1 MNSRAMTDAPDRRA
15 QFKAIY
21 EEKFPFVIFIL
32 RRLRVSENEIEELTH
47 DTFLSY
53 FRHANSID
61 PERTNA
67 WLATTA
73 RNLAF
78 DSFRKQKSRRTEVNG
93 AEVARAP
100 CERCEDEDVLERE
113 DRAARV
119 AGALESWSLKNR
131 SALLFDFYLRGKSV
145 RTLGEERGLRVSSI
159 TSALTRQRRQ
169 FRASL
174 MDPSSEHAH

>member
-1 MNSRAMTDAPDRRA
+1 MNVNARTEASEKRD

-21 EEKFPFVIFIL
+21 EEKFPFIIFIL
-32 RRLRVSENEIEELTH
+32 RRLRVSENEIEELTQ

-53 FRHANSID
+53 FKHAHSID
-61 PERTNA
+61 PEKTNA

-78 DSFRKQKSRRTEVNG
+78 DSFRKRKSRQTEANE

-100 CERCEDEDVLERE
+100 CKKSEDEDESERE

-119 AGALESWSLKNR
+119 AEALETWSQKNR
-131 SALLFDFYLRGKSV
+131 GALLFDFYLRGKSV
-145 RTLGEERGLRVSSI
+145 RALSEERGLRVSSI

-174 MDPSSEHAH
+174 LDISSEHAH